1 MDAMFLGVVFI
12 LFWGWVVGGWWLVV
26 GGWWLV
32 RLQFSDDDTHLK
44 ENHL

>member
-1 MDAMFLGVVFI
+1 MDAMFLAVVFI
-12 LFWGWVVGGWWLVV
+12 LFGGWGLGVGGW
-26 GGWWLV
+26 GLV